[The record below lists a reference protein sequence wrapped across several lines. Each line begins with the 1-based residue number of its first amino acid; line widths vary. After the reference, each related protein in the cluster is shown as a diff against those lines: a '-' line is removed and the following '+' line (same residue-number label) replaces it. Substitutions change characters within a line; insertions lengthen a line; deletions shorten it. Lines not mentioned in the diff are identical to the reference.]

1 MFSERSAYADN
12 YERVADDHVG
22 HLLSTGENPFIAERL
37 WKEAERITVDQV
49 RRHSQPGQRILDVGV
64 GTGRLL
70 SNFPELDRHGVDIST
85 AYLEIASR
93 VGIDVCYALIE
104 ELPYR
109 PDSFD
114 VVTCTDVLEHVLD
127 LQRSLDNILT
137 VLRPGGKLIVR
148 VPYRE
153 ELDAYVLHEQ
163 RFDFLHVRNFD
174 EFSLRLILEKVHGC
188 SFVEMDLAGGRWM
201 SRFLLVQRLCHLG
214 STAVNRLSPSLWSRI
229 PMWLITPYE
238 LGMVFEH

>member
-1 MFSERSAYADN
+1 
-12 YERVADDHVG
+12 
-22 HLLSTGENPFIAERL
+22 
-37 WKEAERITVDQV
+37 
-49 RRHSQPGQRILDVGV
+49 
-64 GTGRLL
+64 
-70 SNFPELDRHGVDIST
+70 
-85 AYLEIASR
+85 
-93 VGIDVCYALIE
+93 
-104 ELPYR
+104 
-109 PDSFD
+109 
-114 VVTCTDVLEHVLD
+114 

-174 EFSLRLILEKVHGC
+174 EFSLRLLLEKAHAC

-214 STAVNRLSPSLWSRI
+214 ATAVNRLSPSLWSRI
-229 PMWLITPYE
+229 PLSLITPYE
-238 LGMVFEH
+238 LGMVFERRRAPRAPSPCV